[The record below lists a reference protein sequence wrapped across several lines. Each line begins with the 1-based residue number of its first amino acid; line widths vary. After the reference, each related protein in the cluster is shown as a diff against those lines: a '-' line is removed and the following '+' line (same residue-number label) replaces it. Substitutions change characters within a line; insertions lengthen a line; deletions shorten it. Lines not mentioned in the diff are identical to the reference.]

1 VVGCQQSRTESAR
14 ITLTRVQAIS
24 IGVALALSMTSAAAV
39 PRLAGWLLVSTQIA
53 FLALAAWRL
62 GLIAV
67 QARAPRAAPS
77 SSWRHEDWPRYTI
90 VAALYHEAQILP
102 HLVERL
108 DEIDYPRDR
117 LQGFLALEADDH
129 ATIAAASQLEL
140 PDWLSVLVVPP
151 GTPKTKPRALNYA
164 LARATGDFLTIY
176 DAEDDPDPLQ
186 LKEAA
191 MKFRDEGDSL
201 ACVQAPLRIRSRQK
215 TSPHPLL
222 DRQFAAE
229 YAALFEITLPAMVRL
244 GLPFPLGGTSNHF
257 RVSVLRALGGWDS
270 WNVTEDA
277 DLGFRIW
284 RSGYRLGVI
293 SRPTYETPPGPVRLW
308 LPQRTRWLKGYL
320 QTLAVHTRWTEG
332 MGWRGWAAL
341 IMTIGA
347 GLGSAAVHAG
357 CMAWVAVVC
366 LMSAMD
372 RQLPSLSVLGW
383 AVLIVGVAA
392 AWITKYRGARIA
404 GTPYGPLDMAASLPY
419 WFLLSLAF
427 MHAAVRLALEPHRWD
442 KTPHQDDIELI
453 IVPDPYPDAG
463 RAAA

>member
-1 VVGCQQSRTESAR
+1 MDYQQAGMGSAR

-24 IGVALALSMTSAAAV
+24 IGFVLTLGVAAAAAE
-39 PRLAGWLLVSTQIA
+39 PRFAGWLLISTQVG
-53 FLALAAWRL
+53 FLTLAAWRL

-67 QARAPRAAPS
+67 QASAPS
-77 SSWRHEDWPRYTI
+77 AASFAARRHEDWPRYTI

-108 DEIDYPRDR
+108 DAIDYPRDR

-140 PDWLSVLVVPP
+140 PGWLSVLVVPP

-191 MKFRDEGDSL
+191 MKFRDEGDAL

-215 TSPHPLL
+215 NSPHPLL

-229 YAALFEITLPAMVRL
+229 YAALFEITLPAMTRL

-284 RSGYRLGVI
+284 RSGFRLGVI

-341 IMTIGA
+341 ILTIGA

-392 AWITKYRGARIA
+392 AWITKHRGARIA
-404 GTPYGPLDMAASLPY
+404 GTPYGLLDMAASLPY

-442 KTPHQDDIELI
+442 KTPHQDHVEPI
-453 IVPDPYPDAG
+453 IVADAYPDAG

>member
-1 VVGCQQSRTESAR
+1 MSDCYQSATRSAR
-14 ITLTRVQAIS
+14 ITLTRSQAIS
-24 IGVALALSMTSAAAV
+24 LSAISTLSVTGAILLSQVAGFFLISAQIG
-39 PRLAGWLLVSTQIA
+39 

-62 GLIAV
+62 SLIV
-67 QARAPRAAPS
+67 IQAGAPRAGAPVGRLS
-77 SSWRHEDWPRYTI
+77 EEWPRYTI

-117 LQGFLALEADDH
+117 LQGILALEADDH
-129 ATIAAASQLEL
+129 ATIAAASQLSL
-140 PDWLSVLVVPP
+140 PDWLSILVVPP
-151 GTPKTKPRALNYA
+151 GAPKTKPRALNYA
-164 LARATGDFLTIY
+164 LARANGDLLTIY

-191 MKFRDEGDSL
+191 MKFRAEGESL

-215 TSPHPLL
+215 NSAHPLL

-257 RVSVLRALGGWDS
+257 RVSVLRALGGWDA

-284 RSGYRLGVI
+284 RSGRRLGVI

-320 QTLAVHTRWTEG
+320 QTLAVHTRWPQG
-332 MGWRGWAAL
+332 MGWRGWTAL
-341 IMTIGA
+341 ILTIGA

-366 LMSAMD
+366 LMSTMD
-372 RQLPSLSVLGW
+372 RAAPSLSVLGW
-383 AVLIVGVAA
+383 AVLIVGAAA
-392 AWITKYRGARIA
+392 AWITNYRGARIA

-427 MHAAVRLALEPHRWD
+427 MHAVVRLALEPHRWD
-442 KTPHQDDIELI
+442 KTPHQDDVEPI
-453 IVPDPYPDAG
+453 IAADLHPDAG